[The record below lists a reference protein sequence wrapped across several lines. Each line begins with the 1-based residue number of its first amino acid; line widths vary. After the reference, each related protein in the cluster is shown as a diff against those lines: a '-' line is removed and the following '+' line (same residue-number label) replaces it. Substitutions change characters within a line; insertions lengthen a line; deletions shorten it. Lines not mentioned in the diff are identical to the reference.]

1 MGKPVRTL
9 EEALEFKKYMFDR
22 LSAAEIAGLPARD
35 VDNVKLLIDA
45 GEYVVALETLTT
57 QIFELDVAL
66 PEGERSELEDLG
78 QRLAVP
84 VPYLLG
90 DPWASKEV

>member
-1 MGKPVRTL
+1 MSKPVRTL
-9 EEALEFKKYMFDR
+9 EESLQFKRYMFDR
-22 LSAAEIAGLPARD
+22 LSAAKAAGLPAQD
-35 VDNVKLLIDA
+35 VDNVTLLIDA
-45 GEYVVALETLTT
+45 GEYVVALETLAT

-66 PEGERSELEDLG
+66 PKDERLELEELG

-90 DPWASKEV
+90 DPWATKEV

>member
-1 MGKPVRTL
+1 MEKPVKTL
-9 EEALEFKKYMFDR
+9 EEALQFKKYMFDR
-22 LSAAEIAGLPARD
+22 LLAAEAAGLPTQDAA
-35 VDNVKLLIDA
+35 NVSILIDA
-45 GEYVVALETLTT
+45 GEYVVALETLAT

-66 PEGERSELEDLG
+66 PQAERSELEELG

-84 VPYLLG
+84 VAYLLG